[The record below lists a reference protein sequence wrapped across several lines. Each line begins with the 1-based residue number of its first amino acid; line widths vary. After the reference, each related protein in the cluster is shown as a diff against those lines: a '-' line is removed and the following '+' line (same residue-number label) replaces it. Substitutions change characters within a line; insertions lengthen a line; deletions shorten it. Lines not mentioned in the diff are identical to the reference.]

1 MGRKTKEQIHTN
13 MSHVKNSDTALEN
26 ALCKELVRRGIKS
39 FSRNVRTVIGKP
51 DIAFPARK
59 IAVFCD
65 GDFWHGYD
73 WENSQNQIKSNRAFW
88 ITKIEKNMARDA
100 EVTAMLRANGWIV
113 LRFWGH
119 QIKKSLSECAD
130 TIEARLH
137 EPPRQPYRT
146 IDLCAG
152 IGGIRKAFELT
163 GRFQNII
170 SAEID
175 KYACQTYEHL
185 FGKNPYND
193 LTSEDFKMQL
203 EGISYE
209 ILLAGFP
216 CQTFSRVG
224 LEEGFEN
231 EEKGQIFFHIADIIS
246 RTRPCA
252 FFLENVGHLV
262 THDKGRTIKTILDT
276 LVLDLNY
283 HVIGVSID
291 ENGSLVYL
299 PKGFVRNSREF
310 GVPQNRP
317 RTYIIGFDKERFA
330 PSLFSKLPDVL
341 PTQGTDVLYEDIN
354 AILDHNV
361 LPKYYMASGY
371 LDTLVKHRDRQEKK
385 GYGFGYRILNE
396 EGVEHP
402 IANTLL
408 ATGGSGRERN
418 LVYDPIEGIAGMII
432 VGKKTPLNDKG
443 IRVMTPEEW
452 GKLQGFV
459 NYAFIDEEG
468 VDRFSF
474 PDTIPNVQRYKQLGN
489 SVTIPAV
496 KVMAEFMVRCLTILT
511 PTESDNIIALATQK
525 EYITKRDVVETF
537 GFTNN
542 HAMYLLRN
550 LVIKGKL
557 ELVTHGRYSR
567 YRLIKVD

>member
-1 MGRKTKEQIHTN
+1 MGKKTIEQIHTN

-26 ALCKELVRRGIKS
+26 ALCTELIRRGIKS
-39 FSRNVRTVIGKP
+39 FSRNARTVIGKP
-51 DIAFPARK
+51 DIAFLARK

-73 WENSQNQIKSNRAFW
+73 WENSQNGIRTNRPFW

-100 EVTAMLRANGWIV
+100 EVTAMLQANGWIV

-119 QIKKSLSECAD
+119 QIKKNLSECAD
-130 TIEARLH
+130 AIEIRLH
-137 EPPRQPYRT
+137 ELPKQPYRT

-152 IGGIRKAFELT
+152 IGGIRRAFELT
-163 GRFQNII
+163 GRFQNIM
-170 SAEID
+170 SAETD

-185 FGKNPYND
+185 FGENPYND
-193 LTSEDFKMQL
+193 VTSEDFKRRL
-203 EGISYE
+203 EEISYD

-231 EEKGQIFFHIADIIS
+231 EEKGQIFFHIADIIARS
-246 RTRPCA
+246 RPCA

-262 THDKGRTIKTILDT
+262 THDKGRSIKTILDT
-276 LVLDLNY
+276 LVTDLNY
-283 HVIGVSID
+283 HIIGVNISED
-291 ENGSLVYL
+291 GSLIYTA
-299 PKGFVRNSREF
+299 KEFIRNSRDF

-317 RTYIIGFDKERFA
+317 RTYIIGFDKERFTQ
-330 PSLFSKLPDVL
+330 SFFSKLPNIL
-341 PTQGTDVLYEDIN
+341 PTQGTAVLYEDIN
-354 AILDHNV
+354 EILDHNV

-371 LDTLVKHRDRQEKK
+371 LDTLIRHRDRQEKK

-396 EGVEHP
+396 EGTEHP

-418 LVYDPIEGIAGMII
+418 LVYDPIEGVAGMQIA
-432 VGKKTPLNDKG
+432 GKKTPLNDKG

-459 NYAFIDEEG
+459 NYAFIDEDG
-468 VDRFSF
+468 IDKFSF
-474 PDTIPNVQRYKQLGN
+474 PDNIPDVQKYKQLGN

-496 KVMAEFMVRCLTILT
+496 KVMAEFMVKCLAILM
-511 PTESDNIIALATQK
+511 PTESDNIIALAIRK

-542 HAMYLLRN
+542 HAMYLLRS
-550 LVIKGKL
+550 LVVKGKL
-557 ELVTHGRYSR
+557 ELVAHGRYSR
-567 YRLIKVD
+567 YRLIVTD